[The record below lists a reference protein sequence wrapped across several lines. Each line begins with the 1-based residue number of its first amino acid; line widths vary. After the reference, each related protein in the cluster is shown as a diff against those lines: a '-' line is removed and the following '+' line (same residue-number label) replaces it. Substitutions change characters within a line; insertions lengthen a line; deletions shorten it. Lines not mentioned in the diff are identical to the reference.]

1 EFGHGLNAE
10 YLDEALE
17 NPDDPLQQWR
27 RDAAK
32 QRRLGQ
38 FRMQVARS
46 IITLFPNAMLSP
58 STRELHLWHP
68 RSVNETEV
76 WMVTFYD
83 ETESP
88 EVSRAFRKVTQLR
101 HGPAGLYSQDEGEN
115 WEGATKGSQGVVIST
130 KPLNYQMGLGHGEI
144 IEDEQSPPRIE
155 TLINEHRQ
163 LWFYRNWA
171 HAIASGDWAEWKAHL
186 PKPTGRV

>member
-1 EFGHGLNAE
+1 MRDNGNHGSTPRRRVHRNARTVGGPF
-10 YLDEALE
+10 LDEME
-17 NPDDPLQQWR
+17 P
-27 RDAAK
+27 
-32 QRRLGQ
+32 
-38 FRMQVARS
+38 
-46 IITLFPNAMLSP
+46 
-58 STRELHLWHP
+58 
-68 RSVNETEV
+68 
-76 WMVTFYD
+76 
-83 ETESP
+83 P
-88 EVSRAFRKVTQLR
+88 EVSRAFRKVAQLR

-115 WEGATKGSQGVVIST
+115 WEGATKGSQGVVISQ

-171 HAIASGDWAEWKAHL
+171 NAVASKDWQEWKAHL